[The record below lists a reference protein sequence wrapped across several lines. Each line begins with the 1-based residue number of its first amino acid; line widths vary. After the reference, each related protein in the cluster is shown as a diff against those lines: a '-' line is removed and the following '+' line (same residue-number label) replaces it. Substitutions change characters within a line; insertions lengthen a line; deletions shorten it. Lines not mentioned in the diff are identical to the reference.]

1 MSDKLD
7 EMDAQRPNASST
19 PRIGN
24 VTIFLALYLFPAFLS
39 YFSLL
44 FLGLA
49 DIFLAICYLVMLL
62 ACVIRGLA
70 ISRNWLVVFPIA
82 GFIFDVFIPI
92 AFVPTV
98 LSILLLVLA
107 FIGVSKRPTS
117 ESA

>member
-1 MSDKLD
+1 MSDRLG
-7 EMDAQRPNASST
+7 EMSTRGQHASST
-19 PRIGN
+19 PGIGN
-24 VTIFLALYLFPAFLS
+24 TTIFLVLYLIPAFLS

-70 ISRNWLVVFPIA
+70 VARIWLVAFPIA